1 MSDDLQISPALVE
14 SIRAE
19 LGNGRQ
25 SLEDS
30 SSSAP
35 TSIDAGEITEMLCT
49 ILALM
54 AEQAAMVS
62 ASLGA
67 IGDQVGEAGAAF
79 WQTDAEVA
87 ADYSGAGGARR
98 AD

>member
-1 MSDDLQISPALVE
+1 MSGDLQVSPGVVG

-19 LGNGRQ
+19 LGKGRQ
-25 SLEDS
+25 GLEDS
-30 SSSAP
+30 AGSAP
-35 TSIDAGEITEMLCT
+35 SSIDAGEMTAMLLSMLSRVT
-49 ILALM
+49 
-54 AEQAAMVS
+54 EQAATVS

-79 WQTDAEVA
+79 WETDSEIASV
-87 ADYSGAGGARR
+87 YAGGPRR

>member
-1 MSDDLQISPALVE
+1 
-14 SIRAE
+14 
-19 LGNGRQ
+19 
-25 SLEDS
+25 
-30 SSSAP
+30 
-35 TSIDAGEITEMLCT
+35 
-49 ILALM
+49 M

-87 ADYSGAGGARR
+87 ANYSGAGGARR